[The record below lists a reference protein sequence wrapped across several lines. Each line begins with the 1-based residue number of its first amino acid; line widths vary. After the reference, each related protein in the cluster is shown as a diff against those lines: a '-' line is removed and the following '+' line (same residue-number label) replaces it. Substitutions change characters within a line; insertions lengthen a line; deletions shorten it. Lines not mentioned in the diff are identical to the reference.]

1 MDGRAGALAEE
12 LRVYQMTLLQEG
24 LRNLLD
30 EDKFVDCIL
39 KVGDK
44 DLPCHRLVLAACSP
58 HFRAMFLSN
67 EVSDEGEQPAAQRK
81 GKKEN
86 LDVQVPKEVV
96 LDDVDPT
103 IMEDILRYL
112 YTSEIDITDDNVQGI
127 FSVANIF
134 QIPSIFTVCV
144 SYLQRRLGLGNCLSV
159 FRLGLL
165 LDCPRLAVVAR
176 DYIAERFSAVAKDP
190 DFLELAPHE
199 LIAIISANGLNV
211 EREEEVFET
220 VLSWAKADREAR
232 MNSLPDVF
240 DCIRFRLMSIEFFRD
255 KVEKNE
261 FVKADPQLQKN
272 LQLVKD
278 AFDGKIPDANKD
290 AGSAK
295 DSKSKD
301 VESDVEQEMPLLPSI
316 LNDNRRFGMFN
327 KELILLVN
335 DEAAVAYDPLGN
347 ECFLAAISAQQVP
360 KNHSCIVTRENQVF
374 VAGGLHH
381 NEENKDNPYQSY
393 FLQFDHLECEWIGMP
408 PMPSARCLFSLGEAE
423 NSIYSI
429 GGQELTGNTTLDS
442 VLCYDRKSFKWGES
456 DPLPYKVYGHSV
468 VSHKGLV
475 YVLGGKTPEKKCLN
489 KMLVYNPKKFE
500 WKELPPMNVA
510 RSLCGATVHKNK
522 IWVVAGVVDNG
533 LTASVEMYD
542 IASNKWEIAVEFPQ
556 ERSSINLV
564 SSNGVMYAIGGFA
577 MVKNEKEEF
586 EPREIN
592 DVWKFEAEKE
602 WSGILREIRYA
613 AGSTCQSVKLN
624 ILKLTKM

>member
-301 VESDVEQEMPLLPSI
+301 VESDVEQEMPLLPT
-316 LNDNRRFGMFN
+316 
-327 KELILLVN
+327 
-335 DEAAVAYDPLGN
+335 
-347 ECFLAAISAQQVP
+347 ISAQQVP

-442 VLCYDRKSFKWGES
+442 VLCYDR
-456 DPLPYKVYGHSV
+456 
-468 VSHKGLV
+468 
-475 YVLGGKTPEKKCLN
+475 KKCLN